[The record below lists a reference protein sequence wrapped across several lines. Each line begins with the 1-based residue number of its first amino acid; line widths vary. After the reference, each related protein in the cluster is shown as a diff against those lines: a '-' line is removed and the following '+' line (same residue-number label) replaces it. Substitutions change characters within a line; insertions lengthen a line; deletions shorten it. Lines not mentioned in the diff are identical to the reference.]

1 MMSDLFQANVA
12 TVMNEERK
20 EGKLA
25 RTAMMDKEQKEVR
38 LETDENGLQ
47 ASAENSNPQDKA
59 KHPDQSIKALKA
71 QIAAAG
77 ARADRAKAAR
87 KKLQTKL
94 DKDLNQLAHQQF
106 VAHKTGAAP
115 KAAAAK
121 AAAGKGGTKGVGGM
135 ASTMAQ
141 TISRQESVLAGMDMQ
156 LLALP
161 KVRKALRQSLNAN
174 ELKIANEVAKSL
186 GASFNATGIPE
197 AMIAEVTI

>member
-1 MMSDLFQANVA
+1 MMSGLFQANVA

-25 RTAMMDKEQKEVR
+25 RIAMMDKEQKEVR

-47 ASAENSNPQDKA
+47 ASAENSDPHDKT
-59 KHPDQSIKALKA
+59 KHPHQSIKALKA

-77 ARADRAKAAR
+77 ARADTAKAAR
-87 KKLQTKL
+87 KKLQTRL

-121 AAAGKGGTKGVGGM
+121 AAAGKRGTKGVAGM
-135 ASTMAQ
+135 TSTMAQ
-141 TISRQESVLAGMDMQ
+141 TLSRQESVLAGMDMQ

-161 KVRKALRQSLNAN
+161 KVRKALRQSLNSN

-197 AMIAEVTI
+197 AMIAEVNV